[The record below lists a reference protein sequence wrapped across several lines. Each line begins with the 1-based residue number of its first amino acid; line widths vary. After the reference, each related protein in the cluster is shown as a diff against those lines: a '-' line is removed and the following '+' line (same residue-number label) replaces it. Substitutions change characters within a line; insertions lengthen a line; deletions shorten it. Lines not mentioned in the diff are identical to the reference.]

1 MKPNPLRDRIL
12 ALLKS
17 PGYQPSDKVDLSKA
31 LEVDSNDRRKL
42 RDVLRELEDEG
53 AIVRT
58 SKERYILPG
67 VADVATGVLQVHGG
81 GNAHLLCETE
91 GVKDLFVPAAHLGTA
106 MNGDKV
112 VVRIER
118 NRRGDA
124 EGRVIRVL
132 ERVNDTVVGT
142 LQRSKNF
149 FYVAPDDSRLPR
161 DVNVPG
167 PSTGRIGDKVV
178 VKLDPWIDARM
189 NPEGKIIEVLGPAS
203 APGVDMLSIIRKH
216 NLPLE
221 FPDDV
226 LREADLI
233 PELVPEEEC
242 ARREDCRKQFV
253 ITVDPDDAKDFD
265 DAIIV
270 ERTAHGWS
278 LAVHIADVSHYV
290 RPGTALDRE
299 ARVRGNSTYLA
310 DRVIPMLPERLS
322 NGVCSLKPR
331 VDRLTTCAFIDFDK
345 SGAIK
350 GARFA
355 RAVIHSAA
363 RLTYRQ
369 AFAILKNEPVPP
381 TPNYERG
388 GQVHLDSKPVPLD
401 VTPELRERVNVAWEL
416 ASTLR
421 KRRFEHGSLDLDFP
435 EVKVWLDDEGR
446 AARMERIENDISHQ
460 LIEECMLAAN
470 EVVAQEIKHRNAPC
484 IYRIHENPDADRLQ
498 EYREFAASYGFKAGD
513 LTQRREVQKLL
524 ASIKG
529 TPEEYAIKLGFLKSL
544 KRAVYDINPV
554 GHYGLAKVNY
564 THFTSPIRRYAD
576 LVVHRVIARQK
587 AGDVKSLAEAA
598 AHISRTERASADAEK
613 DSTQLKK
620 MEFFQRQLTE
630 KQPQE
635 FPAIVVDVRAMGVF
649 VELPDIQISG
659 LIHVSSLGKD
669 FFEFDATRQR
679 FIGRQSR
686 ATYQLGSKLTVV
698 VSRVD
703 AYRRMIDF
711 APVGA
716 PEPMVSSRVEPAAPP
731 REDGRREGGKPSRGG
746 QQRPSA
752 KPTREGGRGGSSRRS
767 SAPSEAAKPPGDAAP
782 GGAPKSS
789 RSRRGGRGRRRR

>member
-1 MKPNPLRDRIL
+1 MKPLPLRDRIL

-17 PGYQPSDKVDLSKA
+17 PGYQPSDKVELSKA
-31 LEVDSNDRRKL
+31 LAILSNDRRKL

-118 NRRGDA
+118 SRRGEA

-142 LQRSKNF
+142 LQRGKNF

-161 DVNVPG
+161 DVNVPS

-178 VKLDPWIDARM
+178 VKLDPWDDARL
-189 NPEGKIIEVLGPAS
+189 NPEGRIIEVLGPAS

-233 PELVPEEEC
+233 PEIVPEAEC
-242 ARREDCRKQFV
+242 ARREDCRRQFV
-253 ITVDPDDAKDFD
+253 ITIDPDDAKDFD
-265 DAIIV
+265 DAILV
-270 ERTAHGWS
+270 ERTANGWS

-299 ARVRGNSTYLA
+299 ARARGNSTYLA

-331 VDRLTTCAFIDFDK
+331 VDRLTTCAFIDFDR

-369 AFAILKNEPVPP
+369 AFAILQNAPVPP

-416 ASTLR
+416 ASVLR
-421 KRRFEHGSLDLDFP
+421 QRRFEHGSLDLDFP

-446 AARMERIENDISHQ
+446 ASRMERIENDISHQ

-470 EVVAQEIKHRNAPC
+470 EVVAREIKHRNAPC

-587 AGDVKSLAEAA
+587 AGDVKSLGEAA
-598 AHISRTERASADAEK
+598 VHISRTERASADAEK

-620 MEFFQRQLTE
+620 MEFFQRQLE
-630 KQPQE
+630 AKKPQE

-659 LIHVSSLGKD
+659 LIHVSSLGQD

-679 FIGRQSR
+679 FIGRKSR

-698 VSRVD
+698 VARVD
-703 AYRRMIDF
+703 AYRRQIDF

-716 PEPMVSSRVEPAAPP
+716 PEPMAT
-731 REDGRREGGKPSRGG
+731 GRREEARPAAHPRGA
-746 QQRPSA
+746 A
-752 KPTREGGRGGSSRRS
+752 KPERPRSRGRGGR
-767 SAPSEAAKPPGDAAP
+767 
-782 GGAPKSS
+782 S
-789 RSRRGGRGRRRR
+789 RSRSR